1 MVSQSRFAIIV
12 AGGSGIRM
20 GTEIPK
26 QFLLINNLPVL
37 MHTIN
42 KFNDSNAK
50 IILVLP
56 IQHFDYWNN
65 LCTTYQFKVPHT
77 LVAGGKERYESVN
90 NGLSQITQ
98 DGVVAIHD
106 GVRPCV
112 STELIER
119 CFYEAEQFNNAVAAV
134 KPKDS
139 IRLKQS
145 EGSISVNRDDYYLIQ
160 TPQAF
165 QLNLLKNAYARLSGT
180 YFTDDASVFES
191 AGYQIHLTTGDYK
204 NIKITTPDDLIL
216 ASAFMN
222 EK

>member
-65 LCTTYQFKVPHT
+65 LCTTYQFTVPHT

-90 NGLSQITQ
+90 NGLKQITQ
-98 DGVVAIHD
+98 EGVVAIHD

-119 CFYEAEQFNNAVAAV
+119 CFNEAEQYNNAVAAV

-139 IRLKQS
+139 IRMKQP
-145 EGSISVNRDDYYLIQ
+145 EGSISVNRDDYYLVQ
-160 TPQAF
+160 TPQVF
-165 QLNLLKNAYARLSGT
+165 QLNLLKNAYDRLSGSH
-180 YFTDDASVFES
+180 FTDDASVFES